1 MIEYKRISFKYVVLA
16 FIVAACLIILLS
28 VDRKNNE
35 APPIENVFI
44 EELFEPQE
52 EIVETASIH
61 EVTDGE
67 NLSIIFEDYRVPL
80 NTVYKILKQDANNDL
95 KDIKPGD
102 EIRFSFLNDEI
113 NRIEIKKD
121 FLHSYI
127 VNIGEDVSIE
137 KIVKEIEKVQSMS
150 IGEIQNSFYESGLR
164 ANMPD
169 SIIMDFA
176 FIFGWDIDF
185 IFDVRNG
192 DKFSVIYETDYS
204 EGEKISSG
212 DIVFAEFIN
221 NGKRYTAHRYFDEDL
236 GKQYFDEDG
245 NNVKKA
251 FLRAPLDFAYISS
264 HFNPNRMHPIL
275 HKIKA
280 HNGVDYAARRNTPI
294 KASGEGVISFAGWKS
309 GYGRTIEIR
318 HGGNITTL
326 YAHLEKFDSK
336 IKVGSKVS
344 QGQIIAFVG
353 DSGLATAPHLHY
365 EFRIGDKRTDPVK
378 VELPSAKPIEKS
390 KLEGFKAIV
399 QESKEAL
406 QVFDMKSSEV
416 AYE

>member
-176 FIFGWDIDF
+176 FIFW
-185 IFDVRNG
+185 
-192 DKFSVIYETDYS
+192 
-204 EGEKISSG
+204 
-212 DIVFAEFIN
+212 
-221 NGKRYTAHRYFDEDL
+221 
-236 GKQYFDEDG
+236 
-245 NNVKKA
+245 
-251 FLRAPLDFAYISS
+251 
-264 HFNPNRMHPIL
+264 M
-275 HKIKA
+275 
-280 HNGVDYAARRNTPI
+280 
-294 KASGEGVISFAGWKS
+294 
-309 GYGRTIEIR
+309 GYRFY
-318 HGGNITTL
+318 L
-326 YAHLEKFDSK
+326 
-336 IKVGSKVS
+336 
-344 QGQIIAFVG
+344 
-353 DSGLATAPHLHY
+353 
-365 EFRIGDKRTDPVK
+365 
-378 VELPSAKPIEKS
+378 
-390 KLEGFKAIV
+390 
-399 QESKEAL
+399 
-406 QVFDMKSSEV
+406 
-416 AYE
+416 